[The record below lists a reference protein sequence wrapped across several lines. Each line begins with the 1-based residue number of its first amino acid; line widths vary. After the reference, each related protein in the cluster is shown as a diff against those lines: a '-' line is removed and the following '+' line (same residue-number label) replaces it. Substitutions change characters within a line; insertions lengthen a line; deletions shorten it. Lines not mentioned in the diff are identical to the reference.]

1 MSKKDKDKEKVTC
14 NITKVYGYLNEEKT
28 KVVADIS
35 WNGRPEKLEV
45 RKCWMKD
52 GELQVGAGIA
62 LTEEEVPKLQEILT
76 IAGEGKPKKRKAVDF
91 NEVFSDAEG
100 IIEKR
105 DAGFTT
111 VDGFVTLRKRP
122 GVKLK

>member
-1 MSKKDKDKEKVTC
+1 MTC
-14 NITKVYGYLNEEKT
+14 DIVKVYGFLNDEKT

-35 WNGRPEKLEV
+35 WNGRAEKLEV
-45 RKCWMKD
+45 RKCWTKD

-62 LTEEEVPKLQEILT
+62 LTEDEVPKLQELLT
-76 IAGEGKPKKRKAVDF
+76 ISGESKPKKRKPVNF
-91 NEVFSDAEG
+91 SEVFSDAEG

-105 DAGFTT
+105 GAGFTT
-111 VDGFVTLRKRP
+111 VDGFMTLRKRP